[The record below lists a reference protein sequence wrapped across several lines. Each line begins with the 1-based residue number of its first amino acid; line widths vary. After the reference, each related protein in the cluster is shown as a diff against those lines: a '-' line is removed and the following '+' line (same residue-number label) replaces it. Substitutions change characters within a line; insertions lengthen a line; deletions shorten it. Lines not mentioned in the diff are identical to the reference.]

1 MKKFWFLSL
10 VFLLILSCATSGRKE
25 QDSDEQQGAAVE
37 VENDNYLDMTI
48 YLLRGAQRFRL
59 GTVTGHS
66 TKVFPIPAY
75 VVASS
80 PNLRFLANP
89 VGSNQN
95 PISQDISVSEGDLI
109 RLRIPPY

>member
-1 MKKFWFLSL
+1 MKKLGFMAL
-10 VFLLILSCATSGRKE
+10 VFLLILSCATSGRKAK
-25 QDSDEQQGAAVE
+25 DSEEQQGASVE
-37 VENDNYLDMTI
+37 VVNDNYLDMTI

-66 TKVFPIPAY
+66 TRVFSIPAY
-75 VVASS
+75 LVASS
-80 PNLRFLANP
+80 PSLRFLANP

-95 PISQDISVSEGDLI
+95 PISQDISISEGDLV